1 MCVCVCEVCANL
13 KYICDELPERH
24 GFGQLLSLDEK
35 VRKYILEDI
44 LTDTVIRHLRN
55 TEAFVVA
62 NIAAMYTSQEA
73 ISNVSGHVHVVSHR
87 RCGAWMAG
95 TPAPTIADFTL
106 IPRIKQLQSF
116 IESEMDFDVMAIFP
130 KLQELVQ
137 CFYELPEIKKYYIT
151 SGTSMI

>member
-1 MCVCVCEVCANL
+1 
-13 KYICDELPERH
+13 
-24 GFGQLLSLDEK
+24 
-35 VRKYILEDI
+35 LEDI

-73 ISNVSGHVHVVSHR
+73 ISNVSGHVVSHR

-137 CFYELPEIKKYYIT
+137 CFYELPEIRKYYIN